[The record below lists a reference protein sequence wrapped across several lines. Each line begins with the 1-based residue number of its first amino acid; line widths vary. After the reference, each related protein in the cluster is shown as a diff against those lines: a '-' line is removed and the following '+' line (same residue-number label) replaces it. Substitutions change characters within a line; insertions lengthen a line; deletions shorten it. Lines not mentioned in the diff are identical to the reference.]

1 MLSGASPGDLKKFQ
15 KRKSAI
21 ANVCKSLPKVA
32 SPLNRFLAALD
43 DDIKLRNFHTHD
55 TFLRIGLWSENAIY
69 DSADALLE
77 LHGLP
82 KARKRLEALLRKE
95 AKRLARVYE
104 RKANRVIRSAM
115 SLVKSVQPQVTRS
128 ANTTRV

>member
-43 DDIKLRNFHTHD
+43 DDIKLRNFHTRD

-82 KARKRLEALLRKE
+82 KARKRLEACFARRQNALRE
-95 AKRLARVYE
+95 CMNERLIA
-104 RKANRVIRSAM
+104 
-115 SLVKSVQPQVTRS
+115 
-128 ANTTRV
+128 